1 MIIPPTDPRAIQR
14 SPEWF
19 AWRRGDDLGDGPR
32 ITASEIGIILGIS
45 PYKTAHRLWLE
56 KTGQADP
63 PPPNWG
69 QQRGID
75 LEDTARLAYV
85 RKTGNLVEPVC
96 VQHDLF
102 PEFAASLD
110 GLTVF
115 GDVVLEIKVPGAEDH
130 GKAVIGVLP
139 DHYFPQVQWQLF
151 CSGAQKAHYWSF
163 REGRGVLVEVA
174 PVPEYWEQTLVPA
187 ARAFRLCCL
196 ERKPPAGDAWVE
208 AAARWRQAK
217 IDLDLVRA
225 VLEEMECEL
234 KGLMPVDRDRH
245 EGGGVLATRVSKT
258 GLGG

>member
-85 RKTGNLVEPVC
+85 RKTGNLVEPVWHNTHC
-96 VQHDLF
+96 LRSLYRADVSRKVRALDL
-102 PEFAASLD
+102 EAR
-110 GLTVF
+110 
-115 GDVVLEIKVPGAEDH
+115 
-130 GKAVIGVLP
+130 
-139 DHYFPQVQWQLF
+139 
-151 CSGAQKAHYWSF
+151 GAQ
-163 REGRGVLVEVA
+163 RVET
-174 PVPEYWEQTLVPA
+174 VPEVVMDDAL
-187 ARAFRLCCL
+187 ARL
-196 ERKPPAGDAWVE
+196 
-208 AAARWRQAK
+208 QA
-217 IDLDLVRA
+217 IF
-225 VLEEMECEL
+225 E
-234 KGLMPVDRDRH
+234 
-245 EGGGVLATRVSKT
+245 
-258 GLGG
+258 